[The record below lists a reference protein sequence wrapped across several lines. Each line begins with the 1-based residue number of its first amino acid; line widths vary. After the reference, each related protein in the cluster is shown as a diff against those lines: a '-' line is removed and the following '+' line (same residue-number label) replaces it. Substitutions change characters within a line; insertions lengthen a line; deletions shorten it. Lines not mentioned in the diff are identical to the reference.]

1 MTGLN
6 VRTRSTNMDTGT
18 QDAEFRFRE
27 WAGSTGFVLRINYAV
42 PEEPERAYCPIS
54 GNQHR
59 PEPSGRSQGHINPRG
74 TVAHAKKMQL
84 PALPSLP
91 TPCPTCACS
100 PPTTAAAP
108 PLPCPLPQAP
118 CAYSP
123 PPLPTRRRPQRVM
136 QDSLRESGYGVTY
149 GRSKPFDYDP
159 VSCPL
164 QRCLRGS
171 LPCYAAQGLCLPSM
185 PCRTT
190 KEAGRCNT
198 GGAAHGSEIDARSG

>member
-1 MTGLN
+1 MSAYGYLAVTGLN

-123 PPLPTRRRPQRVM
+123 PPLPTCRRPQRVM

-149 GRSKPFDYDP
+149 GRSNLGI
-159 VSCPL
+159 V
-164 QRCLRGS
+164 
-171 LPCYAAQGLCLPSM
+171 M
-185 PCRTT
+185 PHLMSIAKDT
-190 KEAGRCNT
+190 
-198 GGAAHGSEIDARSG
+198 